1 MPFGFLPSAAM
12 LVGLAVAVPFGY
24 AFLWPGDVRS
34 APFFVVTIVA
44 AVIFGALALYWSA
57 MPLRG
62 IGISG
67 PVSPTGAVDSFA
79 RLEEHLSKRFYF
91 AAGAVLLVQ
100 FAVCW
105 VTRAVFS
112 RVAP

>member
-12 LVGLAVAVPFGY
+12 LVGLAVAVSFVY
-24 AFLWPGDVRS
+24 AFLWPGNVRS

-44 AVIFGALALYWSA
+44 AVILGAFALYWTA
-57 MPLRG
+57 TPLRD

-67 PVSPTGAVDSFA
+67 PMSPTVAGENFA

-91 AAGAVLLVQ
+91 AAGAVVLVQ
-100 FAVCW
+100 MAVCW
-105 VTRAVFS
+105 AAHLILS

>member
-1 MPFGFLPSAAM
+1 M
-12 LVGLAVAVPFGY
+12 LVGLAIAVPFAY
-24 AFLWPGDVRS
+24 AFLWPGHVRS

-44 AVIFGALALYWSA
+44 ALIFGLLAFYWSA
-57 MPLRG
+57 TPLRD
-62 IGISG
+62 IGIAG
-67 PVSPTGAVDSFA
+67 PVSPTGAGESFA

-91 AAGAVLLVQ
+91 AAGAVMLVQ

-105 VTRAVFS
+105 AVHAVLS